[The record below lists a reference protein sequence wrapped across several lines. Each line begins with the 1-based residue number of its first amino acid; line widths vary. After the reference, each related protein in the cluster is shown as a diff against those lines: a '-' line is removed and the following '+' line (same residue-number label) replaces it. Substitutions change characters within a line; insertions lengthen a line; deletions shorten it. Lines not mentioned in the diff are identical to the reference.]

1 MVIYGVEH
9 SRFRPKTYTV
19 LFICCDFISLVLQ
32 AAGGAIAD
40 TSSTNVPLQNTGV
53 HIMVAGLAFQ
63 VASLLLFALLCIE
76 YGLRVRKHVGK
87 TMTEY
92 SHISNTTR
100 FRLFLYGM
108 SCP

>member
-1 MVIYGVEH
+1 
-9 SRFRPKTYTV
+9 
-19 LFICCDFISLVLQ
+19 
-32 AAGGAIAD
+32 
-40 TSSTNVPLQNTGV
+40 
-53 HIMVAGLAFQ
+53 MVAGLAFQ